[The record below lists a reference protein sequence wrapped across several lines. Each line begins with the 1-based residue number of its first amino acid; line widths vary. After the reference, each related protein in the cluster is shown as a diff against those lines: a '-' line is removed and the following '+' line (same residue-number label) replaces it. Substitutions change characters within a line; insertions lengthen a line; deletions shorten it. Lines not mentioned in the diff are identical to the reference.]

1 MDDIERTED
10 VGVAST
16 AAERRLAAIVQSS
29 DDAIFSVTADG
40 LIEDWNPAAERLYGF
55 RAGRSS
61 ASTSSSRRRRSVVT
75 RWPRTSGA

>member
-55 RAGRSS
+55 RAAEIVGKHVELTAPPG
-61 ASTSSSRRRRSVVT
+61 AS
-75 RWPRTSGA
+75 